1 MSKKTVDP
9 ETLQQWLKDGSAI
22 LVDVR
27 EPAEYRAGHIRGARL
42 MPLSRLDARDL
53 PRSHK
58 IVVHCVKGGR
68 GDAAC
73 DKLLKQDSGLE
84 VFNLEGGLEGWS
96 RAGLAVEQGERKVLP
111 LDRQVQLAIGILLL
125 IAAALA
131 VLVDPAFVWVTALIG
146 AGLTIAGLTG
156 FCGMARLIAQMP
168 WNR

>member
-1 MSKKTVDP
+1 MAKRTVDP
-9 ETLQQWLKDGSAI
+9 ETLQQWLKEGSAI

-27 EPAEYRAGHIRGARL
+27 EPAEYRAGHIRSARL
-42 MPLSRLDARDL
+42 MPLSGLDARDL

-73 DKLLKQDSGLE
+73 EKLLRQEPGLE
-84 VFNLEGGLEGWS
+84 VFNLEGGLEGWM
-96 RAGLAVEQGERKVLP
+96 RAGLSVEQGERKILP

-125 IAAALA
+125 LAVALA
-131 VLVDPAFVWVTALIG
+131 MLVDLGFIWMTALIG

-156 FCGMARLIAQMP
+156 FCGMALLIARMP